1 MAVRSIQPVPIAPEI
16 PKTALPVVS
25 SGQVLSLSAYA
36 LPPANTGQLHLTST
50 PANTEQVQLT
60 STPMKP
66 VLPRPFLTQLTPV
79 VGPVNIQL
87 GSKGILQME
96 QVQTVQQTT
105 KNLLTN
111 RLFQTKKA
119 SYSIGARTGH
129 VEDRYLGQDCRD
141 SGVLKHT
148 GESRGIDEGGPKPHS
163 QLTLAGTSTQEVGQ
177 QDTRPAHS
185 LQVLPLPLTR
195 VENQYEPTGPTGRS
209 NLEQGSS
216 SSLCRL
222 LTEPLNPGKAFI
234 SPRENVTLILL

>member
-25 SGQVLSLSAYA
+25 SSQVLSLSAYA

-50 PANTEQVQLT
+50 PANTGQVQLT

-96 QVQTVQQTT
+96 QAQTVQQTT

-119 SYSIGARTGH
+119 NSIGARTGH
-129 VEDRYLGQDCRD
+129 VQDRYLGQDRQD
-141 SGVLKHT
+141 SGVLTHI
-148 GESRGIDEGGPKPHS
+148 GESRGIDEGGPKPRS
-163 QLTLAGTSTQEVGQ
+163 QLTLAGTSTEEVAQ